1 MEASSALVTDSVV
14 IFKGAK
20 VMDEKL
26 VELFMKWLKAFEA
39 VQAATKEKDVNAR
52 RGPLGG
58 RMQIAATPANGLRG
72 SRGEARAASISQRPR
87 RCRQLASRLAY
98 ADLVRLTGHDPAT
111 EISASSS
118 AKRRNGA

>member
-20 VMDEKL
+20 VMDENL

-39 VQAATKEKDVNAR
+39 VQAATKEKDVNAAVVAHSDESPR
-52 RGPLGG
+52 RRPTACAGLVVKLGLH
-58 RMQIAATPANGLRG
+58 QFINDHAD
-72 SRGEARAASISQRPR
+72 AASLQVDS
-87 RCRQLASRLAY
+87 AY

-111 EISASSS
+111 EISSQFERKA
-118 AKRRNGA
+118 A